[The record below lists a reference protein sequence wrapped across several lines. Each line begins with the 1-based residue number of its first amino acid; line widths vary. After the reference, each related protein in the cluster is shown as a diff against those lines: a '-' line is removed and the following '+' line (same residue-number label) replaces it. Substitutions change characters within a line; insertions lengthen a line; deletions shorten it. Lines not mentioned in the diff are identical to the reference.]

1 MMGEVLG
8 RRRGGI
14 GAAQGQH
21 LGSGIP
27 ESAAGSAAANRLC
40 GSHID
45 ADLTRNGRHWTEIRE
60 EGKEN
65 RRTRFQPIYYTHIPP
80 YPVAHL
86 YPSRD
91 RGDAAM
97 VRSASRTCTAALSEA
112 TAEQRK
118 SNSKNFRIAITR
130 VQTF

>member
-80 YPVAHL
+80 YNWLQYCLLVTL
-86 YPSRD
+86 
-91 RGDAAM
+91 M
-97 VRSASRTCTAALSEA
+97 VINGLRQPQAQPTPQSPIASSE
-112 TAEQRK
+112 
-118 SNSKNFRIAITR
+118 
-130 VQTF
+130 